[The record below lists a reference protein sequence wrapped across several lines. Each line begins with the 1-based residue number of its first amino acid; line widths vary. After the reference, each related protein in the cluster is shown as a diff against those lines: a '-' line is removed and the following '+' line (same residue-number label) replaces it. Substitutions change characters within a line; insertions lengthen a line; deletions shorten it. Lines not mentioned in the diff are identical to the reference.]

1 MTYVMLRESGGRP
14 IKVKNV
20 EPTILG
26 SKFPNRINTIDGVTF
41 YDSHITF
48 TDEFE
53 NEVFVPMNS
62 ILHIDFVKVK
72 ELEE

>member
-1 MTYVMLRESGGRP
+1 MLRESGGRP

-41 YDSHITF
+41 YDNYITF

-53 NEVFVPMNS
+53 KEVFVPMNS
-62 ILHIDFVKVK
+62 ILHIDFVEVE

>member
-41 YDSHITF
+41 YDNYITF

-53 NEVFVPMNS
+53 KEVFVPMNS
-62 ILHIDFVKVK
+62 ILHIDFVEVE